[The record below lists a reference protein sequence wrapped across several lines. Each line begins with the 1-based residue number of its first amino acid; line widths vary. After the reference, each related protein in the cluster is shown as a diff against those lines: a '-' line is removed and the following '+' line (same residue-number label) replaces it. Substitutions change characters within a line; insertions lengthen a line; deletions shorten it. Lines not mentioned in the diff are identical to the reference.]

1 MKQIAVIHTVQSV
14 ADTFGAKLKEYLGG
28 NVKIYNIWDDFL
40 AINANELGEFTMNNK
55 NRLFGD
61 IKNAELTGADLIVL
75 SCSTLTPHLDNIR
88 PFISVPVVAID
99 DAMTETAVG
108 VGKKIL
114 VVATAQSTLAP
125 TTDKLYCDA
134 KRAGREI
141 TIDHL
146 HLPEAFKALQ
156 ANDMVLH
163 DKLVL
168 EAAEKISGYDCIVL
182 AQASLAPC
190 EKKIQEITGIP
201 TLSSPELCMKR
212 VKEEIEK
219 LDAKS

>member
-1 MKQIAVIHTVQSV
+1 MKQIAIIHTVQSV
-14 ADTFGAKLKEYLGG
+14 ADTFGARLKEYLGG
-28 NVKIYNIWDDFL
+28 NAKIYNIWDDFL

-55 NRLFGD
+55 NRLFND

-88 PFISVPVVAID
+88 PFISVPVIAID
-99 DAMTETAVG
+99 DAMTEAAVG

-125 TTDKLYCDA
+125 TSDKLFCDA
-134 KRAGREI
+134 AKAGREI

-146 HLPEAFKALQ
+146 HLPEAFEALKV
-156 ANDMVLH
+156 NDMALH
-163 DKLVL
+163 DRLVL
-168 EAAEKISGYDCIVL
+168 EAAEKITGYDCIVL

-201 TLSSPELCMKR
+201 TLSSPDLCFKR
-212 VKEEIEK
+212 VKETVEK
-219 LDAKS
+219 LEAEG